1 MDTTQTQTQTD
12 AQALAMIDKPAPVAA
27 PQTRV
32 AKPALKYCI
41 LQGYRPMSGSALFAH
56 TAAFIELTG
65 MTSKPVAR
73 ALVARCMGAT
83 AVKHHT
89 RSTYFFDETEK
100 GLIVSAIGKAA
111 FALRHIDPELKAGF
125 IAVLTMGKPDAR
137 VLKNQLGIRAID
149 A

>member
-1 MDTTQTQTQTD
+1 MENTQQSAAPV
-12 AQALAMIDKPAPVAA
+12 AQALESIVLAKPAPVAA
-27 PQTRV
+27 QQTRAPK
-32 AKPALKYCI
+32 AKLAYCI
-41 LQGYRPMSGSALFAH
+41 LQGYRPMSGAALFAH

-65 MTSKPVAR
+65 MSSHAVPR
-73 ALVARCMGAT
+73 ATVTRAMGQT

-125 IAVLTMGKPDAR
+125 IAVLTTGKPDAR
-137 VLKNQLGIRAID
+137 VLKNPLGIKAL
-149 A
+149 